1 MCYQPMNIN
10 SVCEKTIA
18 VDLAG
23 VGLGTRK
30 NLGRA
35 TCILAVD

>member
-23 VGLGTRK
+23 VGLGTCK

>member
-1 MCYQPMNIN
+1 MNIN
-10 SVCEKTIA
+10 SVLEKTIA

-30 NLGRA
+30 NLGHV
-35 TCILAVD
+35 TCIFVVD